1 MKSKRCA
8 AAKPKAARGEVLTLP
23 IATLAPD
30 KKNPRRM
37 SDDARRGLSVSL
49 ETFGPLDIVFNDTTG
64 ELVSGHQRV
73 GELKA
78 AGATTVERDGDQGI
92 IVHPKT
98 GDRFPVR
105 FVQWDA
111 TKQRMA
117 NLSANNPALAGS
129 FTEET
134 IEQVR
139 ALEDEALFNELQLDK
154 LLKAEEAK
162 AGSPDDGDGAEDQSA
177 ELRENFQI
185 VITCVNES
193 EQSTLLQRFMDEGLK
208 CRALI

>member
-1 MKSKRCA
+1 MC
-8 AAKPKAARGEVLTLP
+8 VILP

-30 KKNPRRM
+30 PRNPRRM
-37 SDDARRGLSVSL
+37 SDDARRGLAVSL
-49 ETFGPLDIVFNDTTG
+49 ETFGPLDIVFNDETG

-73 GELKA
+73 AELKA
-78 AGATTVERDGDQGI
+78 AGAATVERNGDAGV

-98 GDRFPVR
+98 DDRFPVR
-105 FVQWDA
+105 FVRWDA

-117 NLSANNPALAGS
+117 NLSANNPALAGE
-129 FTEET
+129 FIEET

-154 LLKAEEAK
+154 LLAAEEARTGK
-162 AGSPDDGDGAEDQSA
+162 PESAEGAKDQSA
-177 ELRENFQI
+177 EIRENFQI
-185 VITCVNES
+185 VITCVDES

>member
-1 MKSKRCA
+1 M
-8 AAKPKAARGEVLTLP
+8 P
-23 IATLAPD
+23 
-30 KKNPRRM
+30 
-37 SDDARRGLSVSL
+37 DDARKGLAVSL

-73 GELKA
+73 AELKA
-78 AGATTVERDGDQGI
+78 AGAATVERDGDSGI

-105 FVQWDA
+105 FVRWDA
-111 TKQRMA
+111 VKQRMA
-117 NLSANNPALAGS
+117 NLSANNPALAGE

-154 LLKAEEAK
+154 LLAEEEQASHEPPSLEDFDSTPPSK
-162 AGSPDDGDGAEDQSA
+162 KTWILIATSADRAPEIENALAQFADDETRIEVSG
-177 ELRENFQI
+177 
-185 VITCVNES
+185 V
-193 EQSTLLQRFMDEGLK
+193 K
-208 CRALI
+208 